1 MSSTDKLAGIFSQKF
16 SDLEHVKKQF
26 SGDSGGVATRFE
38 YFQTDLKLQDSGLR
52 MYTRSIAGDALIWGN
67 SNFGIWGSG
76 LWRASTNT
84 SFIMGHAVAGVLG
97 TCQLGSNL
105 SAWVQLDINDLK
117 I

>member
-1 MSSTDKLAGIFSQKF
+1 MGAADKLAEVFSQKF
-16 SDLEHVKKQF
+16 EMQDHLKGQF
-26 SGDSGGVATRFE
+26 NNPSGGVSTRFE
-38 YFQTDLKLQDSGLR
+38 FYQDTLKMQDSGLR
-52 MYTRSIAGDALIWGN
+52 MYTKSIAGDALIWGN

-97 TCQLGSNL
+97 TSQLGSNL
-105 SAWVQLDINDLK
+105 SVWVQLDINDLK